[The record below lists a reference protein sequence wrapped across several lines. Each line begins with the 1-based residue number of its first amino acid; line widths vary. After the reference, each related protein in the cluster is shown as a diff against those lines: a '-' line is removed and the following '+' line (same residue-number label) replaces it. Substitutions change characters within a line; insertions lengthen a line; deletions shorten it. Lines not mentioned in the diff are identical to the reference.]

1 MTAGAGD
8 AALRAGIEEVLYG
21 GCLLLD
27 ELRFGPWLELTAP
40 ELRYRIQAYS
50 PDIRK
55 QMTWL
60 DHDRKGL
67 AALLEIL
74 PKHHVDGAQW
84 VRHAV
89 LYTLTRE
96 ADDAVR
102 AVTSLAIFHT
112 VVDVGDAHLDGG
124 SSRLF
129 AVGRYHD
136 RFRLEHGRWL
146 LAERT
151 VKLETRQLGIG
162 THLIP

>member
-1 MTAGAGD
+1 MTVHD
-8 AALRAGIEEVLYG
+8 AALRARIEEAVYT

-27 ELRFGPWLELTAP
+27 ELRFPVWLELTAP

-50 PDIRK
+50 PEIRRP
-55 QMTWL
+55 MTWL
-60 DHDRKGL
+60 EQDRKGL
-67 AALLEIL
+67 AALLEIV
-74 PKHHVDGAQW
+74 PRHHVDGAQW
-84 VRHAV
+84 HRHAV
-89 LYTLTRE
+89 LYTVAPEPDGL
-96 ADDAVR
+96 VR
-102 AVTSLAIFHT
+102 AVSSLAIFHT

-129 AVGRYHD
+129 AVGRYDD
-136 RFRLEHGRWL
+136 RFRPEDGRWL

>member
-1 MTAGAGD
+1 MSAD
-8 AALRAGIEEVLYG
+8 LRAGIEEVLYA
-21 GCLLLD
+21 GCLFLD
-27 ELRFGPWLELTAP
+27 ELRFANWLELTAA

-60 DHDRKGL
+60 DHDRRGL

-74 PKHHVDGAQW
+74 PRHHVDGAQW
-84 VRHAV
+84 IRHVV
-89 LYTLTRE
+89 LYTVTRE
-96 ADDAVR
+96 EPDHVR
-102 AVTSLAIFHT
+102 AVSSLAIFHT
-112 VVDVGDAHLDGG
+112 VVDVGDSHLEGG

-136 RFRLEHGRWL
+136 RFRREAGRWL